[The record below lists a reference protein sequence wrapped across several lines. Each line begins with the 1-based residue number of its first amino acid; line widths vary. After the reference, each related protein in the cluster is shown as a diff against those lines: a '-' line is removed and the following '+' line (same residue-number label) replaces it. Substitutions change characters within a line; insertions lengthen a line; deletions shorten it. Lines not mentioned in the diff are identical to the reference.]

1 MTDLILLTAVKHA
14 DTHGRH
20 LFLPRRVRLFVQGA
34 IVEGSIA
41 SYSDFND
48 AIATEVRLAADEAMN
63 ETMAAFLQRTAQDA
77 NEELSEAMKQNH
89 AHEPKYIHLKDAVV
103 ETRGGRVVKME
114 WVRFWLSR
122 VDGFSWAK
130 DSEDD

>member
-1 MTDLILLTAVKHA
+1 M
-14 DTHGRH
+14 
-20 LFLPRRVRLFVQGA
+20 PRRVRLFVQGA